1 MIIHITCYRIE
12 ERKDFV
18 KKVTKKLLLLMVMI
32 MIFATMAISASAK
45 VESGSFGKSYNLDYS
60 LDTDTGLMLITGKG
74 KTADYLDSQYSG
86 APWYKF
92 RSSIKTVIISDGV
105 TYIGDYAFVSCNNLE
120 SVYFGKDVKK
130 IGYKV
135 FGNCTSLKHVYL
147 SENLNEIDSS
157 VFYGCKSLKYIDLPE
172 SLNKIGG
179 YAFYDCDSLEDITI
193 PNRVTTIGG
202 SAFEHCSN
210 LKTVTL
216 PVGITSL
223 GAYYSDFVL
232 EYCNNLTDIYY
243 AGTEEQWKQIENYDE
258 VEYSVNKHYEHTH
271 DYLESN
277 KIAASMTDDGLITY
291 TCSTCGNSKNKIIY
305 KINSVSLSADIVAYN
320 GKVKSPAVYVK
331 NIVGTDL
338 VKDVD
343 YTVTYDK
350 GRINFGK
357 YSVTV
362 NFLGN
367 YTGKKTLKFT
377 IAPKAPSI
385 SSIKYQDGGKATVTW
400 NKIDVAKGYQLQYAT
415 DSKFNNAKSVKFT
428 KNSTLSKIITNISQ
442 NKMWYM
448 RIRSYK
454 TVSDKTYYSNW
465 SDIKCIAVSTNKK
478 IDFVYLTYDT
488 GISKN
493 EKVATIFM
501 DSISPVGIGN
511 TTITGKDYY
520 GVKYTCYFYSLA
532 CDLPI
537 FTGDSKT
544 LPKHNGSSALTWKS
558 ANTSIATVNKQTVK
572 GVKQGNVR
580 LTAKKANVT
589 YTVNVYDYDYKTMSK
604 KIENYM
610 YDNLKDPDS
619 LKIYRAWKAYD
630 KSGSLVVVWDYGASN
645 GFGGMN
651 RKYYMLKYSYEYGKF
666 ESSGSRYDSSP
677 LSSLRNVKQVK

>member
-1 MIIHITCYRIE
+1 M
-12 ERKDFV
+12 RKTV
-18 KKVTKKLLLLMVMI
+18 KNLMTLMVMALVFVAVTI
-32 MIFATMAISASAK
+32 TASAEVK
-45 VESGSFGKSYNLDYS
+45 TGTCGERYNLDYS
-60 LDTDTGLMLITGKG
+60 FDTSTGELIITGEG
-74 KTADYLDSQYSG
+74 KMKDYYDVKDT
-86 APWYKF
+86 PWYKF
-92 RSSIKTVIISDGV
+92 IDSIKTIIITDGV
-105 TYIGDYAFVSCNNLE
+105 TYIGRECFYECKNLE
-120 SVYFGKDVKK
+120 SIYIGKDVKN
-130 IGYKV
+130 IG
-135 FGNCTSLKHVYL
+135 FMAFESCTSLKDVYL
-147 SENLNEIDSS
+147 SEGLNEIGGS
-157 VFYGCKSLKYIDLPE
+157 VFEYCTSLKRIDLPE

-179 YAFYDCDSLEDITI
+179 YAFSDCDSLEDITI
-193 PNRVTTIGG
+193 PNSVTTIGG
-202 SAFEHCSN
+202 SAFENCSN

-216 PVGITSL
+216 PVGTTSL
-223 GAYYSDFVL
+223 LGDYYADYVF
-232 EYCNNLTDIYY
+232 EYCNSLTDIYY
-243 AGTEEQWKQIENYDE
+243 AGTEEQWKQIKNYDE
-258 VEYSVNKHYEHTH
+258 VKYSVNKHYEHTH
-271 DYLESN
+271 DYIESN
-277 KIAASMTDDGLITY
+277 KIVASITDDGLITY
-291 TCSTCGNSKNKIIY
+291 TCSTCGISKNEIIPKIDSASI
-305 KINSVSLSADIVAYN
+305 SLSANILAYN
-320 GKVKSPAVYVK
+320 GKAKSPTVSAK
-331 NIVGTDL
+331 DIVGATL

-343 YTVTYDK
+343 YTVTYAK
-350 GRINFGK
+350 GRIKFGK

-362 NFLGN
+362 NFKGN
-367 YTGKKTLKFT
+367 YTGTKTLNFT

-400 NKIDVAKGYQLQYAT
+400 NKVDVASGYQLQYAT

-488 GISKN
+488 EISKN
-493 EKVATIFM
+493 EKVATISM
-501 DSISPVGIGN
+501 NSISPVGIGN
-511 TTITGKDYY
+511 TTITGEDRN

-572 GVKQGNVR
+572 GVKQGNVK

-589 YTVNVYDYDYKTMSK
+589 YTINVHNHDYKTMSK

-651 RKYYMLKYSYEYGKF
+651 RKYYMLEYSYEYGKF
-666 ESSGSRYDSSP
+666 ESSGSRYEYSP
-677 LSSLRNVKQVK
+677 LSGLKNVKQMK